1 VIASAAARAE
11 RAEDLHAHC
20 PCIACGEQCKL
31 RIRCIFIVRRAQ
43 HADPL
48 RFERVH
54 LIGAECVEVAN
65 DQMQGEAEWCRGAR
79 ATINADHKIRNGP
92 ARPGGIERGTVRL
105 IATGKD

>member
-20 PCIACGEQCKL
+20 PCIACDEQCKL
-31 RIRCIFIVRRAQ
+31 RIRCIFI
-43 HADPL
+43 
-48 RFERVH
+48 
-54 LIGAECVEVAN
+54 
-65 DQMQGEAEWCRGAR
+65 
-79 ATINADHKIRNGP
+79 KIRNGP

>member
-1 VIASAAARAE
+1 
-11 RAEDLHAHC
+11 
-20 PCIACGEQCKL
+20 
-31 RIRCIFIVRRAQ
+31 
-43 HADPL
+43 L